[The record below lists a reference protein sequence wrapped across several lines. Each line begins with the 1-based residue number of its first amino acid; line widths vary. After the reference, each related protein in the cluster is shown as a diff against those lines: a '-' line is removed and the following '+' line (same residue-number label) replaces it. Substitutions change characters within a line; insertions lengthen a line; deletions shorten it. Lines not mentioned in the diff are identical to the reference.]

1 MVNGVVMLT
10 TLHSLAKTSL
20 TASHTALISTELNS
34 SHLAARSLNA
44 LKSVFSIVLFLCD
57 WPGVVLMTGSV
68 SGKSEHFINPVSV
81 THASESGQG
90 GQHNV
95 ALSSSLRVSDRPVLV
110 TVLQ

>member
-1 MVNGVVMLT
+1 MARNFFV
-10 TLHSLAKTSL
+10 TLLHFVTRKYSPV
-20 TASHTALISTELNS
+20 
-34 SHLAARSLNA
+34 
-44 LKSVFSIVLFLCD
+44 KSVFSIVLFLCD

-81 THASESGQG
+81 THSSESGQG

-95 ALSSSLRVSDRPVLV
+95 ALSSSLQLSDRPVLV